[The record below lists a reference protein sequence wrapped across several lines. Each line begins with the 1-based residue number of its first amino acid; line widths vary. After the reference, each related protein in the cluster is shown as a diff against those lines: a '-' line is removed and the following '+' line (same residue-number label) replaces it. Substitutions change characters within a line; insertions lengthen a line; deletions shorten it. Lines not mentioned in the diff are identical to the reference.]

1 MNPYRE
7 LDFYSK
13 LVILF
18 GGFYV
23 QFGLIFFNIG
33 IWVGVLMRAFL
44 YGQEPV
50 QWLMLLHPL
59 IFGTVG
65 GVLMF
70 VGLHRNLKALQL
82 LQYGIITT
90 GKLEGSEYTN
100 TRINNVPEIKY
111 VFSFQADGKSY
122 QVSGKTHEHQLIQSQ
137 ERVIYNPDNPDFAI
151 VYDLIPSIPE
161 LQDEQSFRR
170 LPYYKAYLFVLP
182 AIAFAGLA
190 NLLSIL

>member
-1 MNPYRE
+1 MSPYRE
-7 LDFYSK
+7 LDFFSK

-23 QFGLIFFNIG
+23 QFGLVFFNVG
-33 IWVGVLMRAFL
+33 VWVGVVMRAFL
-44 YGQEPV
+44 YGQEPI

-65 GVLMF
+65 GIF
-70 VGLHRNLKALQL
+70 VYIGLRRNLKALQL

-100 TRINNVPEIKY
+100 TKINNAPEIKY
-111 VFSFQADGKSY
+111 IFSFQADGKTY
-122 QVSGKTHEHQLIQSQ
+122 RVSGKTHEQQLIQAQ
-137 ERVIYNPDNPDFAI
+137 ERIIYNPDNPDFAI

-161 LQDEQSFRR
+161 LEDGLRFRQ
-170 LPYYKAYLFVLP
+170 LPYYKVYLFVLP
-182 AIAFAGLA
+182 AIAFAGLSW
-190 NLLSIL
+190 LLGLW